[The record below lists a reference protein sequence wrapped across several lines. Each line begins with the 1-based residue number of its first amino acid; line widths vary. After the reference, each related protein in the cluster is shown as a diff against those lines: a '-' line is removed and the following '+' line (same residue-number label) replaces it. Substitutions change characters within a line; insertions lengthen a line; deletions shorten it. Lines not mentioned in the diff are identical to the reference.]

1 MVEKFRQT
9 HSSST
14 FKIRNKLNAQFSKNF
29 YPGIKAVNL
38 EEKEEEKK
46 GFEFLGITI
55 GKKKPFLIL
64 SYNDRIKVF
73 RFETTSSTLKKKIT
87 QLKGGNAKRS
97 VKEVEIYIYRR

>member
-73 RFETTSSTLKKKIT
+73 RFETTSSTLKKK
-87 QLKGGNAKRS
+87 LHNW
-97 VKEVEIYIYRR
+97 KEEMRKDRWKKWKYIYI